1 MLFRPTRRLRIE
13 TERIVLRP
21 PQHSDHRAWAD
32 LRAESAEFLHP
43 WEPVWAEDHL
53 SRRAFVNRV
62 YWAQRAIGNGTAVPL
77 FLFRRDGGGEVF
89 AGAVTLDNIRRGP
102 AQAGSLGYWLGERF
116 TRQGLMRE
124 AIAAVVH
131 YAFRELDLSRIEAAC
146 LDENVRSQRVLER
159 TGFKYEGIAQA
170 YLQIAGRWKTH
181 RLYACLR
188 ADRRG
193 RTNAG

>member
-21 PQHSDHRAWAD
+21 PTHSDHRAWAA
-32 LRAESAEFLHP
+32 LRAESEDFLRP
-43 WEPVWAEDHL
+43 WEPVWADDHL

-77 FLFRRDGGGEVF
+77 FLFVRETDEF

-116 TRQGLMRE
+116 ARRGLMRE
-124 AIAAVVH
+124 AIPAVVH

-159 TGFKYEGIAQA
+159 SGFKYEGIAQA
-170 YLQIAGRWKTH
+170 YLQIAGRWRTH

-188 ADRRG
+188 PDRRG
-193 RTNAG
+193 KTDAG